1 MGRPT
6 HGNACHLAFRL
17 CGQSQV
23 EYGCPPILV
32 RDRDM
37 SEIFGNAI
45 TSIVLGIED
54 FETGNDERM
63 LSAARNYYAGLLLL
77 AKECLVRTA
86 PKADAMEIIG
96 AKFKPKPDGD
106 GDVEY
111 EVEGYATVDL
121 NQLKV
126 RFKDFGLPWPKAD
139 INKLQR
145 FRNDLEHYHLK
156 EPVSALSEAI
166 ASSFPMVVDFFNIL
180 DEEPQTE
187 LASVWKTILE
197 QREAFEK
204 VQKNCLDSLENVN
217 WPADVSD
224 LDRMACPN
232 CGSSLVGQSDPDN
245 ENHEKV
251 VGKCYQ
257 CGEEID
263 FEKMMVIVVT
273 ASYEGDAYIRV
284 KEGLNSSIA
293 DCPECGA
300 PAYVETGE
308 VSVCFVC
315 GESFADECARCGDG
329 IDVNEYNFDHSGL
342 CSYCAY
348 ISEKIMNE

>member
-1 MGRPT
+1 
-6 HGNACHLAFRL
+6 
-17 CGQSQV
+17 
-23 EYGCPPILV
+23 
-32 RDRDM
+32 M
-37 SEIFGNAI
+37 SEIFDNAI

-54 FETGNDERM
+54 FETGTDERM

-77 AKECLVRTA
+77 AKECLVRAA
-86 PKADAMEIIG
+86 PRADAMEIIG

-106 GDVEY
+106 GGVDH
-111 EVEGYATVDL
+111 EVVGYTTVDL
-121 NQLKV
+121 AQLQS

-156 EPVSALSEAI
+156 EPVSALGEAI

-180 DEEPQTE
+180 GEDPQTE
-187 LASVWKTILE
+187 LASVWGTILE
-197 QREAFEK
+197 QRGAFEK
-204 VQKNCLDSLENVN
+204 VQKKCLNSLESVD
-217 WPADVSD
+217 WPAEVSD

-245 ENHEKV
+245 EDHEHV

-257 CGEEID
+257 CGEEVP
-263 FEKMMVIVVT
+263 FEKMMEMVVA
-273 ASYEGDAYIRV
+273 ASYEVDAYIMA
-284 KEGLNSSIA
+284 KEGLNSAIA

-308 VSVCFVC
+308 TSVCFVC
-315 GESFADECARCGDG
+315 GESVAGECIRCGAG
-329 IDVNEYNFDHSGL
+329 IDVHEYNWDHPNL
-342 CSYCAY
+342 CSYCAH
-348 ISEKIMNE
+348 ISEKVMRE